1 MTDATIC
8 PDCGNVLTEAQR
20 GVCPRCLLRG
30 FVDTPPLE
38 EEGADGLASDV
49 HLVLADGTTSAMP
62 FRQLGDYDLL
72 EKVGQGGM
80 GVIFKARQR
89 SLDRIVALKL
99 LRAGSLATP
108 ADIARFRTEAAA
120 AGRLRHPNIVAI
132 YEVGEHADQ
141 HFYSMDFVPGQS
153 LARAL
158 RQGPLPPREASR
170 ILRTVAIAIHFAHE
184 HGVLHRDLKPS
195 NILLDAEGQ
204 PRVADFGLAK
214 ILQTDAEM
222 TLSGAVIGSPQYMPP
237 EQARGRSAQADA
249 ASDVYSLGAI
259 LYESLTS
266 RPPFSAATPLE
277 TMRLVVE
284 QEPIPPRRL
293 NPALPKDLETICLK
307 CLAKEP
313 RARFATAQEL
323 ADELDRFLRGEPLR
337 SRPIGPLE
345 RSWRWCRRQPI
356 LASLF
361 AVLALAP
368 SLIIAV
374 LLVMG
379 AKVSGQRNRALRQE
393 EITRQ
398 NLYAEDISLAWRALE
413 DNDYGAAWRALAAHI
428 PTNTD
433 SGPAPDLRGFEWRWL
448 WQKAQGDARH
458 AFSAH
463 LGTVFSTAYSSDGRW
478 MASASSDGTVK
489 IWDAASEELVRTLAE
504 PGAPRLTLFNDTPD
518 ELSDYTLMFSASFT
532 ADSQKLVIGSN
543 RSLSLWDPATGQLI
557 WSFVPDGVRIPF
569 CSPLDPDLAITIP
582 TYPRT
587 NAFFLNLKT
596 RVEAPLLRTGRADTV
611 CFAPGG
617 RQFARWDRDTEV
629 VSLQSYPDGKILSSF
644 SSGHTYVYTMAF
656 TPDGRT
662 LALANMRKDAVELY
676 DLEKQTNV
684 GELAGHAGLLITLAV
699 SPDGTMLAAG
709 GSDQTIRLWDLPAR
723 REMRRLEGH
732 RSGVSALAFSRDS
745 RRLASGG
752 VDGTVRFWD
761 VKAPSTHPPVLTNV
775 LDLLA
780 FSPDSRWLFTQG
792 TDGVARLWELPARR
806 LVRAWAAP
814 PFGSA
819 VFTTDGDLL
828 LAGCGISNQ
837 PPFIRRITRTALLPE
852 GIDAPAAPG
861 HNGPVADSVPE
872 GVTIPLC
879 GAGSSASLCCAVAL
893 SPDGRTAVTGHTNGT
908 LVSWDVRS
916 GGLRQNLEPRFTGN
930 RPQRIEK
937 LAISADNQVVAAAR
951 FTPVQV
957 KTWSLSDGRP
967 LGAGVNGVIYP
978 VSLAV
983 SPGGR
988 QVATGGTGQGANVNV
1003 WNTALKTREMKLR
1016 GHLDHVAALAYAP
1029 DGRTLASASVD
1040 GMVKLW
1046 NLATQRD
1053 VMTLLRLEP
1062 DDQVNSLLFSPDGLW
1077 LAAVTRHQVLH
1088 LFHAPPIGSA
1098 DVAGEPQRSR

>member
-1 MTDATIC
+1 MTEATIC

-30 FVDTPPLE
+30 FVDTPPPE

-153 LARAL
+153 LAKAL

-170 ILRTVAIAIHFAHE
+170 ILRTVATAIHFAHE

-195 NILLDAEGQ
+195 NILLDAERQ

-214 ILQTDAEM
+214 ILQADAEM

-259 LYESLTS
+259 LYESLTG

-379 AKVSGQRNRALRQE
+379 AKVSGQRNRALHQE

-413 DNDYGAAWRALAAHI
+413 DNDYGAAWRALAAQI

-448 WQKAQGDARH
+448 WRKAQGDARH

-463 LGTVFSTAYSSDGRW
+463 LGTVFTTAYSSDGRW

-489 IWDAASEELVRTLAE
+489 IWDAASEELVRTLEE
-504 PGAPRLTLFNDTPD
+504 PGFPRLAAFSDMAD
-518 ELSDYTLMFSASFT
+518 EQAENTVMYSASFT
-532 ADSQKLVIGSN
+532 ADGLKLLTGSS
-543 RSLSLWDPATGQLI
+543 RSLGLWDPATGQPL
-557 WSFVPDGVRIPF
+557 WRFTAYQSSMPF
-569 CSPLDPDLAITIP
+569 CSPVDPDLALAIP

-587 NAFFLNLKT
+587 NVFALNLKT
-596 RVEAPLLRTGRADTV
+596 REATPLLRTGRADSI
-611 CFAPGG
+611 CFAP
-617 RQFARWDRDTEV
+617 RDRRFARWDRETGRIT
-629 VSLQSYPDGKILSSF
+629 LQTYPDGKPLAAF
-644 SSGHTYVYTMAF
+644 TAGGAYVVTMAF
-656 TPDGRT
+656 TPDGNT
-662 LALANMRKDAVELY
+662 VAFASMRKDAVLLFS
-676 DLEKQTNV
+676 LETHAKA
-684 GELAGHAGLLITLAV
+684 GELTGHAGLLITLAV
-699 SPDGTMLAAG
+699 SPDGKMLAAG
-709 GSDQTIRLWDLPAR
+709 GSDQTIHLWDLPAR
-723 REMRRLEGH
+723 REIRRLEGH
-732 RSGVSALAFSRDS
+732 RSAVSALTFSPDS

-761 VKAPSTHPPVLTNV
+761 VEAPPASAPLLTNV
-775 LDLLA
+775 LDVLA
-780 FSPDSRWLFTQG
+780 FSTDSRWLLTQG
-792 TDGVARLWELPARR
+792 TNLLQLWELPGRHLLR
-806 LVRAWAAP
+806 EWVAAP
-814 PFGSA
+814 FNSA
-819 VFTTDGDLL
+819 IFTPEGDLL
-828 LAGCGISNQ
+828 LASCGNSNQ
-837 PPFIRRITRTALLPE
+837 APFINRIPRRALLPD
-852 GIDAPAAPG
+852 GLAAPTAQDQ
-861 HNGPVADSVPE
+861 NSPMTDSAPE
-872 GVTIPLC
+872 GVTISLC
-879 GAGSSASLCCAVAL
+879 GAASSSSPCSAVAL
-893 SPDGRTAVTGHTNGT
+893 SPDGRTAVTCYTNGT
-908 LVSWDVRS
+908 VVSWDTRS

-930 RPQRIEK
+930 RPQIIEK

-978 VSLAV
+978 LSLAV
-983 SPGGR
+983 SPDGR

-1003 WNTALKTREMKLR
+1003 WNTPLKTREMKLR

-1062 DDQVNSLLFSPDGLW
+1062 DDQVNSLLFSPDGHW

-1088 LFHAPPIGSA
+1088 LFHAPPIGPG